1 MPNGTNYFQ
10 AASKL
15 YSVIGSPG
23 EITPEVRRTDR
34 QSSSGKVLI
43 SDAGKLL
50 LSQNPP
56 IINCKL
62 LRDFP
67 SYLKFIGAVPS
78 ENQPLSNSLGPD
90 DAALENTKTPLELI
104 DSSFESLRKATI
116 GSCLQ
121 G

>member
-1 MPNGTNYFQ
+1 MKDLTEQLATQFALSDAERHELLPSGQQTLFSNRVAWAKSHLKYAGLIDN
-10 AASKL
+10 
-15 YSVIGSPG
+15 P
-23 EITPEVRRTDR
+23 VR
-34 QSSSGKVLI
+34 GKVLI

-78 ENQPLSNSLGPD
+78 ENQPLEQLAGLTMRPWRIPRLHLS
-90 DAALENTKTPLELI
+90 
-104 DSSFESLRKATI
+104 
-116 GSCLQ
+116 
-121 G
+121 